1 MWQQLNNTSPTVYL
15 RLEGAIET
23 TPVIADVD
31 APHEMPVYRLSAALA
46 EGRLTSAELTESLL
60 ARIGHCDGKLH
71 AFAAVY
77 AHDARNAARAADL
90 AIAAGHAVGPLHGIP
105 VAVKD
110 IVDIEGRITTGGS
123 KVWADRIS
131 PSTAT
136 LVRRMVSAGM
146 IILGKTHTVEFAMGS
161 FGTNRHMGTPWNPWD
176 PTVHRAPGGS
186 SSGTGVAVAARM
198 ASWGIG
204 TDTGGSVRIPSS
216 WCGLTG
222 LKTTLGRISCHGVL
236 PLSTTF
242 DTPGPMARC
251 VEDAALLYN
260 VLQGADSCD
269 PLTLRHPVEDPL
281 PMLKTGIAGLRLA
294 RMPDAERE
302 GCAADVLAAYDAALE
317 VLAGRGASIVNV
329 TLPRRFS
336 QMGALVGRI
345 IGAEGYAFVGALVDD
360 PGLPVDDDVRPRIQ
374 PGRNMPAKDYL
385 LALREKETIK
395 REFDA
400 ALANVDAL
408 LTPTTGTVAPRLD
421 AIDQSGTA
429 AGFTRPVNLLDYCAL
444 ALPNGLNSGGLPTS
458 LQIVCRGHCEA
469 TALRI
474 GWAYEQATQWHRAK
488 PKDLA

>member
-1 MWQQLNNTSPTVYL
+1 MT
-15 RLEGAIET
+15 ADIE
-23 TPVIADVD
+23 
-31 APHEMPVYRLSAALA
+31 APHAMPVCRLSAALA
-46 EGRLTSAELTESLL
+46 EGRLSSAELTESLL
-60 ARIGHCDGKLH
+60 SRIGRCDGKLH
-71 AFAAVY
+71 AFASVY
-77 AHDARNAARAADL
+77 AQDARNAARAADL

-105 VAVKD
+105 VVVKD
-110 IVDIEGRITTGGS
+110 IVDIEGRVTTGGS

-136 LVRRMVSAGM
+136 LVRRMISAGM
-146 IILGKTHTVEFAMGS
+146 VILGKTHTVEFAMGS

-176 PTVHRAPGGS
+176 LTVHRAPGGS

-198 ASWGIG
+198 APWGIG
-204 TDTGGSVRIPSS
+204 TDTGGSVRIPAS

-222 LKTTLGRISCHGVL
+222 LKVTIGRISCHGVL
-236 PLSTTF
+236 PLSSTF

-260 VLQGADSCD
+260 VLQGADCCD
-269 PLTLRHPVEDPL
+269 PLTLRHPAEDPL
-281 PMLKTGIAGLRLA
+281 PKLKTGIAGLRLA
-294 RMPDAERE
+294 RMPDTERE

-317 VLAGRGASIVNV
+317 VLAGCGASIVSV

-336 QMGALVGRI
+336 LMGALVGRI
-345 IGAEGYAFVGALVDD
+345 IGAEGYACVGALIDD
-360 PGLPVDDDVRPRIQ
+360 PGLPVDDDVRPRLQ
-374 PGRNMPAKDYL
+374 SGRNMLAREYL
-385 LALREKETIK
+385 QALHEKEAIK

-408 LTPTTGTVAPRLD
+408 LTPTTGTVAPRVD

-444 ALPNGLNSGGLPTS
+444 VLPSGLNSGGLPTS
-458 LQIVCRGHCEA
+458 LQIVCRGHSEA

-474 GWAYEQATQWHRAK
+474 GWAYEQATRWHLAE